1 MLRQDTLP
9 RVRRPRTAAW
19 AYLQVETINVVRSN
33 LPNPPPGTTPWQT
46 LEPPHATTSRSAPG
60 TSRAW
65 TPRVMCHP
73 HKRAV
78 ARRSRQQPASVRHL
92 HHTSQR
98 TGTQHLAAASS
109 PHSHGQPP
117 RARPHP
123 VPPWERRPAHRRFRA
138 RAAKTFSDRR
148 KAPFGKL
155 KAHPR
160 FAFTPCTLACPQAQS
175 APQGAPRG
183 RAQTRGGRQPWERA
197 STRGRTRQS
206 ART

>member
-1 MLRQDTLP
+1 M
-9 RVRRPRTAAW
+9 A
-19 AYLQVETINVVRSN
+19 
-33 LPNPPPGTTPWQT
+33 G
-46 LEPPHATTSRSAPG
+46 HATTSRSAPG

-65 TPRVMCHP
+65 PPRIMCHP
-73 HKRAV
+73 RKRVV
-78 ARRSRQQPASVRHL
+78 ARRSRRQPASVRHL

-123 VPPWERRPAHRRFRA
+123 VSPWERRLAHGRFRA
-138 RAAKTFSDRR
+138 RAAKTFPNAAGALR
-148 KAPFGKL
+148 KTR
-155 KAHPR
+155 AHPR
-160 FAFTPCTLACPQAQS
+160 FACAPCTLACPQAQS

-183 RAQTRGGRQPWERA
+183 RAQTRGGIKPWERA
-197 STRGRTRQS
+197 STGGRTRRY